1 MNEHKTEQKE
11 WNRMEWNVTN
21 QNRTSDSKD
30 WNIPAY
36 KPPADVSFQKSV
48 VIIDQAM
55 AARKIGLEKNKEL
68 GEDMEKNKEL
78 EKNKEVEKEKEDDKC
93 ESETEDIIP
102 IVRQRIRSPVP
113 SPSLPSP
120 SSSPTEIPEPYPRS
134 PSLV

>member
-78 EKNKEVEKEKEDDKC
+78 DWNKELEKKKC
-93 ESETEDIIP
+93 ES
-102 IVRQRIRSPVP
+102 QRIRSPVP
-113 SPSLPSP
+113 SPSSP
-120 SSSPTEIPEPYPRS
+120 LSSRSPTELPEPAPRS
-134 PSLV
+134 MS